1 MALEPRSSNATL
13 VTAAA
18 TSATFG
24 VVLFVVADVARLR
37 VLRWS
42 AGILVVIA
50 IGIVVHLVQRTRK
63 RGR

>member
-37 VLRWS
+37 FLRWS

-63 RGR
+63 GGR